1 MKVWK
6 TAFLL
11 FFIPVL
17 GLASDLKGNWVLDKS
32 EIDYKVTHP
41 LHHVIGKSTGARGK
55 GICSRSECRFI
66 VAVPVKSFDS
76 GDSNRDLHMLQITK
90 GADDPLIVVNVGFPP
105 PSGKTI
111 PGEISADLEIQFAGQ
126 KVNYSKVKL
135 GMVSLEP
142 GQVRVTAVITLSL
155 KAFDITPPSLLG
167 VPIEDS
173 VPIQLDM
180 TWKKVGTSAVN

>member
-1 MKVWK
+1 MKIGL
-6 TAFLL
+6 TLL
-11 FFIPVL
+11 WLTLVPAL
-17 GLASDLKGNWVLDKS
+17 GFASELKGNWVLDKS

-41 LHHVIGKSTGARGK
+41 LHHVIGKSTEARGK
-55 GICSRSECRFI
+55 GICTATQCRFI
-66 VAVPVKSFDS
+66 VAVPVKSFGT
-76 GDSNRDLHMLQITK
+76 GDENRDLHMLQVTK
-90 GADDPLIVVNVGFPP
+90 GGDYPLIAVNVEFPMPSGDIPPEILADLVVN
-105 PSGKTI
+105 
-111 PGEISADLEIQFAGQ
+111 FAGQ

-142 GQVRVTAVITLSL
+142 GQVRVTAVISLSL

>member
-1 MKVWK
+1 MKKWIAV
-6 TAFLL
+6 LL
-11 FFIPVL
+11 LCWIPAL
-17 GLASDLKGNWVLDKS
+17 SWASDIKGNWVLDHS
-32 EIDYKVTHP
+32 ELSYKVTHP
-41 LHHVIGKSTGARGK
+41 LHHVSGKSTEARGK
-55 GICSRSECRFI
+55 GICSAAKCQFI
-66 VAVPVKSFDS
+66 MAVPVKSFDS
-76 GDSNRDLHMLQITK
+76 GDSNRDLHMLQVTK
-90 GADDPLIVVNVGFPP
+90 GADYPLIQVNVAFPT
-105 PSGKTI
+105 PSGKAL
-111 PGEISADLEIQFAGQ
+111 PKEILADLEVQFAGQ

-135 GMVSLEP
+135 GVVSLEP

>member
-1 MKVWK
+1 MKILK
-6 TAFLL
+6 TVFLL
-11 FFIPVL
+11 ILVPGL
-17 GLASDLKGNWVLDKS
+17 GFSSELKGNWVLDKS
-32 EIDYKVTHP
+32 ELSYKVTHP
-41 LHHVIGKSTGARGK
+41 LHHVIGKSTEARGK
-55 GICSRSECRFI
+55 GICSATKCQFI

-76 GDSNRDLHMLQITK
+76 GDENRDLHMLQVTK
-90 GADDPLIVVNVGFPP
+90 GADYPLIQVNVVFPT
-105 PSGKTI
+105 PSGKVL
-111 PGEISADLEIQFAGQ
+111 PKEITADLEVQFAGQ

-135 GMVSLEP
+135 GVVSLEP

>member
-1 MKVWK
+1 MKLFK
-6 TAFLL
+6 TVFLL
-11 FFIPVL
+11 LLIPTL
-17 GLASDLKGNWVLDKS
+17 GLASDLKGKWVLDKS
-32 EIDYKVTHP
+32 EIDYKVIHP
-41 LHHVIGKSTGARGK
+41 LHHVVGKSTEARGK
-55 GICSRSECRFI
+55 GICSAAKCQFI

-90 GADDPLIVVNVGFPP
+90 GADDPLIQVNVVFPT
-105 PSGKTI
+105 PSGKAI

-142 GQVRVTAVITLSL
+142 GQVRVTAVISLSL

-180 TWKKVGTSAVN
+180 TWKKVGISAVN

>member
-1 MKVWK
+1 MKLFK
-6 TAFLL
+6 TIFLL
-11 FFIPVL
+11 LLIPAL
-17 GLASDLKGNWVLDKS
+17 GFASDLKGKWALDKS

-41 LHHVIGKSTGARGK
+41 LHHVVGKSTEARGK
-55 GICSRSECRFI
+55 GVCSTAKCQFI

-90 GADDPLIVVNVGFPP
+90 GADDPLIQVNVVFPT
-105 PSGKTI
+105 PSGKAI
-111 PGEISADLEIQFAGQ
+111 PDEISADLEIQFAGQ

-135 GMVSLEP
+135 GVVSLEP
-142 GQVRVTAVITLSL
+142 GQVRVTAVISLSL

-180 TWKKVGTSAVN
+180 TWKKVGTSVVN